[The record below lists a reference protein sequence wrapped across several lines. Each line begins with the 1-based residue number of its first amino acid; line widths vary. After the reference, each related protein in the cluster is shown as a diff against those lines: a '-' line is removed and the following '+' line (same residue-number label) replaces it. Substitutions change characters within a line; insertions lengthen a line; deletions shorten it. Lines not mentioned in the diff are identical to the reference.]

1 MTWDLEDAIQYSR
14 DSRENRNAQQQNETA
29 RQQVEV
35 QKQEVAIKKQEI
47 ASNQHQFNVT
57 IGLVI
62 AAFVIIF
69 VTITVYKFKKLKIL
83 KSNLHKDNT

>member
-1 MTWDLEDAIQYSR
+1 MAWDMEDAIK
-14 DSRENRNAQQQNETA
+14 DSRENAKTKQQNENA
-29 RQQVEV
+29 KQQIEV
-35 QKQEVAIKKQEI
+35 QKQEVVIKKQEI

-62 AAFVIIF
+62 ATFVIVF

-83 KSNLHKDNT
+83 KSNLNKDNT